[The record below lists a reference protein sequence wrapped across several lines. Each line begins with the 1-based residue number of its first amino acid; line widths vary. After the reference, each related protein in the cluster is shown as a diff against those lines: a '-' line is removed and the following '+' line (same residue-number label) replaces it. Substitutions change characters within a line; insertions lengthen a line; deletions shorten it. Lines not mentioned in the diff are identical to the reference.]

1 MRWIRYADRAG
12 ARWGVLNDED
22 AVLPLATGRDGE
34 AHLEAVLRGQ
44 ATAPEMDRGALVPLE
59 GLRLLPPLLPEATLY
74 CVGLNYK
81 SHVDETGRDL
91 PPQPA
96 IFIRTPASV
105 VGANEA
111 LEHPGVSAQFDFE
124 GEVAVVIGEGG
135 RGIRRED
142 ALRHVAGYTCF
153 NDASVRDYQQQSV
166 SAGKNFHRSGSCGPW
181 IVAASAM
188 PADAELTVQTRLNG
202 ELVQSSHLGL
212 LIYPVD
218 QIVSYLS
225 QFAQLRTGD
234 LIATGTPAGVGARRT
249 PPLWMKAGDEVEV
262 TVGGVGVLRNPVRA
276 RAAVA
281 GD

>member
-1 MRWIRYADRAG
+1 MCSPGVPGARPRCSAVRRHPFIHIEKEETSMRWIRYADRAG
-12 ARWGVLNDED
+12 TRWGVLHDD
-22 AVLPLATGRDGE
+22 AVLPLGAGRDGE
-34 AHLEAVLRGQ
+34 AQVEALLRGQ
-44 ATAPEMDRGALVPLE
+44 ATAPDADGGALVPLE
-59 GLRLLPPLLPEATLY
+59 GLRLLPPLLPGATLY

-153 NDASVRDYQQQSV
+153 NDASVRGRPPHPAAVDE
-166 SAGKNFHRSGSCGPW
+166 GRRRSRGHSGRRGGAAKSGVVGPCQ
-181 IVAASAM
+181 
-188 PADAELTVQTRLNG
+188 PAV
-202 ELVQSSHLGL
+202 
-212 LIYPVD
+212 
-218 QIVSYLS
+218 
-225 QFAQLRTGD
+225 
-234 LIATGTPAGVGARRT
+234 
-249 PPLWMKAGDEVEV
+249 VEV
-262 TVGGVGVLRNPVRA
+262 MLQAGLDDVEVGRYVEVPRCIK
-276 RAAVA
+276 AVVSDMQNLPMA
-281 GD
+281 VPA